1 MSKNTNIEIKAK
13 KKFGQNFLNNQKIID
28 QIVEII
34 SPEGKNIIE
43 IGPGMGAITKKIV
56 QKSKK
61 LVAYE
66 IDNDMVEYLTKN
78 NILNNQQIIHQDFL
92 ESDLSIYNDYEIVGN
107 IPYYITSEILFK
119 IIDFRQNFNKVTL
132 MVQNEVAD
140 RIVAKINTPEYS
152 KLSLTLQY
160 VATVNK
166 VLFVDKKHFEP
177 SPKVDSAIVT
187 IEFNKEAKNFENLK
201 DFFKLCFLSRR
212 KKLTWS
218 LKTKYSI
225 EKITKAYNTLN
236 LSDLTRIQQL
246 DLEKVI
252 RLYEELEK

>member
-1 MSKNTNIEIKAK
+1 
-13 KKFGQNFLNNQKIID
+13 
-28 QIVEII
+28 
-34 SPEGKNIIE
+34 
-43 IGPGMGAITKKIV
+43 
-56 QKSKK
+56 
-61 LVAYE
+61 
-66 IDNDMVEYLTKN
+66 MVEYLTKN

-92 ESDLSIYNDYEIVGN
+92 ESDLSIYKDYEIVGN

-166 VLFVDKKHFEP
+166 VLFVYKKHFEP
-177 SPKVDSAIVT
+177 SPKVDSAIVI

-212 KKLTWS
+212 K
-218 LKTKYSI
+218 
-225 EKITKAYNTLN
+225 N
-236 LSDLTRIQQL
+236 
-246 DLEKVI
+246 
-252 RLYEELEK
+252 